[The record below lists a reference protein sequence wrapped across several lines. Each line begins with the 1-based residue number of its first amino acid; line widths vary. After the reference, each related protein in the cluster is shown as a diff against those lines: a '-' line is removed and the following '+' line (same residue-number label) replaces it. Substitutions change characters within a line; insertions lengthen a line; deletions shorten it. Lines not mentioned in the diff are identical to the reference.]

1 MSTIL
6 PVNTPAADAAAP
18 APASPVVERRGPFR
32 RLQSLAVNPLV
43 VLGCVLTGATFGWAA
58 PTLAAPLSV
67 VGMVYINLLTMVVLP
82 FMMSAVVLSLQN
94 LYREGGAGK
103 IVQRVVVV
111 FLALSLAAAVL
122 AALGT
127 LLVEPG
133 GGMSEATRIAL
144 GSLVGGQADNTNTVM
159 PLLGPVVAP
168 AVASAQD
175 IVQQLVPSNIFA
187 ALAEGATLKAL
198 VFALLFGFAAGQ
210 VPVRISGGLQ
220 QALETVYQACWTLTR
235 WINLPLPL
243 ILICMAAG
251 QVGHSGIG
259 PMVAM
264 AGFVTGFLL
273 VSVLVV
279 MASALVVRHR
289 AGVGFKPVLLALREP
304 FALGVAT
311 NNAAACM
318 PAMVGALAGRL
329 GFAHSRVELLV
340 PLSVALLRAGP
351 VVYFV
356 SGSMFIAS
364 LYGRVLTPGE
374 LALLVAV
381 ATLTGFA
388 TAGMT
393 GLVTVSLMGTV
404 CAYLALPFEAAFVL
418 IISVDPVC
426 AMARTALTIMADC
439 AAVALICARPVRL

>member
-6 PVNTPAADAAAP
+6 PATPAAPAAPVSPADPAAA
-18 APASPVVERRGPFR
+18 ERRGPFR

-43 VLGCVLTGATFGWAA
+43 VLGCVLLGATLGWAA
-58 PTLAAPLSV
+58 PALAAPLAV

-94 LYREGGAGK
+94 LYREGGAAR
-103 IVQRVVVV
+103 IVQRVLVV
-111 FLALSLAAAVL
+111 FLALSVASAVL
-122 AALGT
+122 ATLGT

-144 GSLVGGQADNTNTVM
+144 GSLVGGTADNTNTVM

-168 AVASAQD
+168 AVDSAQQ
-175 IVQQLVPSNIFA
+175 IVQKLVPSNIFA

-210 VPVRISGGLQ
+210 APARISGGLQ

-251 QVGHSGIG
+251 QVARSGLG
-259 PMVAM
+259 PMTAM

-273 VSVLVV
+273 VSVLVIAAAV
-279 MASALVVRHR
+279 LVVRHR
-289 AGVGFKPVLLALREP
+289 AGVGLKPVLLALREP

-329 GFAHSRVELLV
+329 GFARTRVELLV

-356 SGSMFIAS
+356 SGSLFIAA

-374 LALLVAV
+374 LALLATM

-393 GLVTVSLMGTV
+393 GIVTVTLMGSV
-404 CAYLALPFEAAFVL
+404 CSYLALPFEAAFVL
-418 IISVDPVC
+418 FVAVDPVC
-426 AMARTALTIMADC
+426 AMARTALTVMADC

>member
-6 PVNTPAADAAAP
+6 PVPPAADAAAP
-18 APASPVVERRGPFR
+18 AAPAAPAAAPVVERRGPFR

-43 VLGCVLTGATFGWAA
+43 VLGCVLIGATFGWAA
-58 PTLAAPLSV
+58 PTLAAPLSI

-94 LYREGGAGK
+94 LYREGGTGK
-103 IVQRVVVV
+103 IVQ
-111 FLALSLAAAVL
+111 
-122 AALGT
+122 
-127 LLVEPG
+127 PG
-133 GGMSEATRIAL
+133 STSKVPSGGMSEATRIAL

-168 AVASAQD
+168 AVASAQE

-273 VSVLVV
+273 VSVLVIT
-279 MASALVVRHR
+279 ASALVVRHR

-364 LYGRVLTPGE
+364 LYGRTLTPGE

-404 CAYLALPFEAAFVL
+404 CAYLSLPFEAAFVL
-418 IISVDPVC
+418 FISVDPVC

-439 AAVALICARPVRL
+439 AAVSLICARPVRL